1 MYMHIACTLLL
12 FVAHSEHSSTLSSN
26 PANTCDMFKE
36 PMSITVAFSKL
47 FNHLC
52 IGLKDCDVSTLKVE
66 IIKRTSA
73 PDGVNLQK
81 STEDKIKLAKSIDD
95 LILAINDPS
104 YCNWADIRLLEV
116 LAKCTS
122 PNAVEVIDAY
132 KGFICAKKLKA
143 VLPRQQ
149 KPDLQQIYITAVS
162 IMLNMHPDEITVGDF
177 LWHFSD
183 EAVFD
188 LVSQKLN
195 IDTICQS
202 RLN

>member
-1 MYMHIACTLLL
+1 MHITCTVLL
-12 FVAHSEHSSTLSSN
+12 FVAHSEHSSTSSSN
-26 PANTCDMFKE
+26 LANTCDMFKE
-36 PMSITVAFSKL
+36 PMSISVAFSKL

-52 IGLKDCDVSTLKVE
+52 IGLKDCDVSALKVE

-81 STEDKIKLAKSIDD
+81 STEDKIKSAKSVDD
-95 LILAINDPS
+95 LILAIDDPS

-116 LAKCTS
+116 LANCTS

-132 KGFICAKKLKA
+132 KRFLCAKKLKA
-143 VLPRQQ
+143 VLPRQEE
-149 KPDLQQIYITAVS
+149 PNLQQAYITAVS
-162 IMLNMHPDEITVGDF
+162 TMLNMCPDEITVGDF
-177 LWHFSD
+177 LWHFRD

-195 IDTICQS
+195 IDTIRRG